1 MLQMLK
7 RYLLTIIFFTFV
19 SGSFLFGY
27 SPGEEIYFNF
37 FDFLL
42 TMLKFLP
49 AVFILIGLFDVW
61 VDREVI
67 EKHLGDNSSVSS
79 YFWAILLAGT
89 TVGGL
94 YITFPVAHAMW
105 KKGASL
111 RIIFTY
117 IGAAAICRIPMT
129 LFEASY
135 VGTKF
140 TLIRLLVSVPL
151 VILTS
156 ILLEKYLNQKDY
168 ELKNNL
174 S

>member
-27 SPGEEIYFNF
+27 SPGKEIYFNF

-67 EKHLGDNSSVSS
+67 EKHLGDNSSISA

-94 YITFPVAHAMW
+94 YIAFPVAHAIW

-135 VGTKF
+135 VGIKF